1 MAEDPQIVY
10 TLPGMDDVLVRK
22 DIAYKSVDGESLMLD
37 IYMPP
42 GLAPDARRPAVVFV
56 HGDGPPEVLRQAKEW
71 GQYRGWGRL
80 AALSGLVGI
89 TFNHRSTEGWTR
101 LPEVAGDVADLLA
114 FVRRA
119 APDLGL
125 DADRLGVLVAS
136 AGGPAGLAPL
146 LRDPPP
152 FLRALV
158 AYYTVMDLQ
167 GLHAHVDLPAHVT
180 PDLLREFSPVAQ
192 VPAGPDACPP
202 LLIARAG
209 QDRAAINASIDA
221 FIQAALAHNLDL
233 DVMNHPTGRHGF
245 DVLDADA
252 RSREII
258 RHTLAFLTDHL
269 DPAA

>member
-1 MAEDPQIVY
+1 MADDPQIVY
-10 TLPGMDDVLVRK
+10 TLPGMDTVPVRK
-22 DIAYKSVDGESLMLD
+22 DIVYKSVDGESLMLD
-37 IYMPP
+37 VYTPP
-42 GLAPDARRPAVVFV
+42 GAEPGARRPAVLFV
-56 HGDGPPEVLRQAKEW
+56 HGDGPPDMLRHAKDW
-71 GQYRGWGRL
+71 GVFTGWGRL

-89 TFNHRSTEGWTR
+89 TFNHRSTAGWTK
-101 LPEVAGDVADLLA
+101 LPDVAGDIADLIA
-114 FVRRA
+114 FVRRE

-167 GLHAHVDLPAHVT
+167 GLHAHVELPPHVT

-192 VPAGPDACPP
+192 VPAGPESCPP

-209 QDRAAINASIDA
+209 LDRATINASIDA

-258 RHTLAFLTDHL
+258 RRTLAFLTQHL

>member
-10 TLPGMDDVLVRK
+10 TLPSMDDVPVRK
-22 DIAYKSVDGESLMLD
+22 DVPYKSVGGESLMLD
-37 IYMPP
+37 VYTPP
-42 GLAPDARRPAVVFV
+42 GLAPGEQRPAVVFV
-56 HGDGPPEVLRQAKEW
+56 HGDGPPDVLRQAKEW

-80 AALSGLVGI
+80 AALSGVVGI
-89 TFNHRSTEGWTR
+89 TFNHRSTEDWTK
-101 LPEVAGDVADLLA
+101 LPEVAGDVADLVA
-114 FVRRA
+114 FVRQQ
-119 APDLGL
+119 APDLGI
-125 DADRLGVLVAS
+125 DADRIGVWVCS

-167 GLHAHVDLPAHVT
+167 GLHAHVDLPSHVT

-192 VPAGPDACPP
+192 VPAGPDVCPP
-202 LLIARAG
+202 LLLARAG
-209 QDRAAINASIDA
+209 QDRAAINASMDA
-221 FIQAALAHNLDL
+221 FVQAALAHNLDL

-258 RHTLAFLTDHL
+258 RHTLAFLTHHL
-269 DPAA
+269 YPAV